1 MINLCKY
8 SDIFG
13 KVKEGIHSYRIFDIA
28 VLDVLLTVITAY
40 IVHKYFFEN
49 YSFIYIL
56 LGIFIIGIIS
66 HRIFCMRTTIDKML
80 FR

>member
-28 VLDVLLTVITAY
+28 VVDVLATVITAY
-40 IVHKYFFEN
+40 LVHKYFFKK

-66 HRIFCMRTTIDKML
+66 HRIFCVRTTIDKML

>member
-28 VLDVLLTVITAY
+28 VLDVLGTVIMAY

-49 YSFIYIL
+49 YSFIYVL
-56 LGIFIIGIIS
+56 LGTFIIGIIS
-66 HRIFCMRTTIDKML
+66 HRIFCVRTTIDKML

>member
-40 IVHKYFFEN
+40 IVHKFFFEK
-49 YSFIYIL
+49 YSFICVL
-56 LGIFIIGIIS
+56 LGVFLLGIIS
-66 HRIFCMRTTIDKML
+66 HRIFCVRTTIDKML